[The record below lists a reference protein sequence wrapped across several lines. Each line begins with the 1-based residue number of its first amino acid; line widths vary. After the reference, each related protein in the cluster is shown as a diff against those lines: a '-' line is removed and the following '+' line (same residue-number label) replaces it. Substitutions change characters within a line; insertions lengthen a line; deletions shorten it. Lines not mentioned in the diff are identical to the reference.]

1 MYRTGFRSGLLAFL
15 PLLAVLQSG
24 CGDAKMAQVSGRVQY
39 KGGQPLDGEIRVI
52 RFQPAD
58 DTQADIVKAASG
70 TIEPD
75 GTFQLYTR
83 KPGDGV
89 FLGKYTVTFT
99 VLKSLG
105 GPQLIQP
112 RYTSPSDTPYLVEVT
127 GDMKD
132 LVYEVEPK

>member
-1 MYRTGFRSGLLAFL
+1 MYRTGFRCGVHAVV
-15 PLLAVLQSG
+15 PLLAALFSG
-24 CGDAKMAQVSGRVQY
+24 CGDSKMAQVSGRVQY
-39 KGGQPLDGEIRVI
+39 KGGQPLDGQIQVI
-52 RFQPAD
+52 RFQPAE
-58 DTQADIVKAASG
+58 DTQADTVKAASG

-105 GPQLIQP
+105 GPQLIHS
-112 RYTSPSDTPYLVEVT
+112 RYTSPADTPYLVEVT